1 MQSFMK
7 SNKILSRV
15 MEHIRV
21 SCSSDQGPPE
31 PKSPTPSGSDQQPK
45 PGEIEAV
52 TLMTDE
58 TPVIVASMRG
68 GHRCLA
74 ADRSECAFVKY
85 LPGQEAYPLPVSESK
100 ISESTENGK
109 VSSGRTRTYCHRT
122 FSTTSN
128 INRHLRL
135 GHGVT
140 PNTEQQGKYRHKK
153 IANKR
158 ILCLRCGKD
167 YKLWKYYSC
176 HLKLGRCNKKNDQ

>member
-1 MQSFMK
+1 MQSFMQ

-31 PKSPTPSGSDQQPK
+31 PESPTPSGSDQQPK
-45 PGEIEAV
+45 PGEIEAA
-52 TLMTDE
+52 TLMRDG

-74 ADRSECAFVKY
+74 ADRSECAFVQY

-109 VSSGRTRTYCHRT
+109 VSSGRTNLLPQDVFHYFQYEQTLTAGARCY
-122 FSTTSN
+122 
-128 INRHLRL
+128 
-135 GHGVT
+135 
-140 PNTEQQGKYRHKK
+140 TEYR
-153 IANKR
+153 AA
-158 ILCLRCGKD
+158 G
-167 YKLWKYYSC
+167 
-176 HLKLGRCNKKNDQ
+176 